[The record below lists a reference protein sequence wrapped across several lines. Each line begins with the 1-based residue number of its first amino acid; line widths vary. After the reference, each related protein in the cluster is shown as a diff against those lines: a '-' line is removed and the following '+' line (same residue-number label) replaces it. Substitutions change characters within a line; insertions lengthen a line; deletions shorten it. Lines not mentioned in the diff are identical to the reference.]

1 MREEPVPGQGY
12 GKTLSGEQKKLHGPT
27 AYLQSMAKEVEELKA
42 TSLGTGTELP
52 RWQTAPKNLIEDVM
66 ARWITP
72 IEDEEAYKGVQDRL
86 KYLRAYLPRLKGELL
101 NRAEVAIKLLEER
114 VSDYQRQNLKAYIS
128 QIAEFVEAPIGDD
141 AGLKRGEDYFTRL
154 VEIRPGLTGSWAR
167 LVDNYASS
175 LKERISDYR
184 KRSPELGQTVSP
196 KQELGS
202 PEEVPEILRPFFI
215 VTDTSWAEH
224 KADSIYC
231 RVTTIRGG
239 REWALGFEEGDESFA
254 TQDPSFVP
262 DWDFDEPLL
271 RVIKTDNI
279 LNITT
284 ERYGGYTHACR
295 VNYGATV
302 LFARVGGVAPRHIGE
317 TIGLDLNTRKVVA
330 PGKVLVLSL
339 QNIIK
344 FLPWGIAVGA
354 LGYTT
359 YRVVK
364 KK

>member
-1 MREEPVPGQGY
+1 MRKEVIPGQGY
-12 GKTLSGEQKKLHGPT
+12 GKTLSGEQERLHRAAGP
-27 AYLQSMAKEVEELKA
+27 LQSMAKEVEELKA
-42 TSLGTGTELP
+42 TSLGTVTELP
-52 RWQTAPKNLIEDVM
+52 RWQTAPLNLIEDVM
-66 ARWITP
+66 ARWISP
-72 IEDEEAYKGVQDRL
+72 IEDEADYQAVMDRL

-101 NRAEVAIKLLEER
+101 NRAQVAIKLLEER

-128 QIAEFVEAPIGDD
+128 QIAEFVEAPIEDD
-141 AGLKRGEDYFTRL
+141 AGLKKAESYFARL
-154 VEIRPGLTGSWAR
+154 VEIRPGLTGRWAQV
-167 LVDNYASS
+167 VDKYASS
-175 LKERISDYR
+175 LKDRISEYR
-184 KRSPELGQTVSP
+184 KRSPELSQASSP

-231 RVTTIRGG
+231 RVTTIREG

-254 TQDPSFVP
+254 TQDPSFAP
-262 DWDFDEPLL
+262 DWDFDEPVL

-284 ERYGGYTHACR
+284 EKYGGYTHACR

-302 LFARVGGVAPRHIGE
+302 LFARVGGAAPRHIGE
-317 TIGLDLNTRKVVA
+317 TVGLDLNTRKVVA
-330 PGKVLVLSL
+330 PGKVPVLTKEAIL
-339 QNIIK
+339 K
-344 FLPWGIAVGA
+344 ALPWGIALGS

>member
-1 MREEPVPGQGY
+1 MRREVVPRQGY
-12 GKTLSGEQKKLHGPT
+12 GKTLGKEQEKLHGVAGP
-27 AYLQSMAKEVEELKA
+27 LQSMAKEVEELKA
-42 TSLGTGTELP
+42 TSLGTVTELP
-52 RWQTAPKNLIEDVM
+52 RWQTAPLNLIEDVM

-72 IEDEEAYKGVQDRL
+72 IEDEEAYKAVQDRL
-86 KYLRAYLPRLKGELL
+86 KYLRAYLPRLRGELL
-101 NRAEVAIKLLEER
+101 NRAQVAIKLLEER

-128 QIAEFVEAPIGDD
+128 QIAEFVEPPIEDD
-141 AGLKRGEDYFTRL
+141 AGLKKAESYFARL
-154 VEIRPGLTGSWAR
+154 VEIRPGLRGRWAQV
-167 LVDNYASS
+167 VDKYASS
-175 LKERISDYR
+175 LKERISEYR
-184 KRSPELGQTVSP
+184 KRSPELAETSSP
-196 KQELGS
+196 KQELGT

-231 RVTTIRGG
+231 RVTTIREG
-239 REWALGFEEGDESFA
+239 REWTLGFEEGDESFA

-271 RVIKTDNI
+271 HLIRTDNI

-284 ERYGGYTHACR
+284 QKYGGYTHACR
-295 VNYGATV
+295 VNYGTTV
-302 LFARVGGVAPRHIGE
+302 LFARVGGAAERHVGE
-317 TIGLDLNTRKVVA
+317 TIGLNLVTRQVVA
-330 PGKVLVLSL
+330 PGPVPAITKEALL
-339 QNIIK
+339 K
-344 FLPWGIAVGA
+344 ALPWGIAIGS

>member
-1 MREEPVPGQGY
+1 MEVIPGQGY
-12 GKTLSGEQKKLHGPT
+12 GKTLSGEQEKLHGATGP
-27 AYLQSMAKEVEELKA
+27 LQSMAKEVAELKA

-72 IEDEEAYKGVQDRL
+72 IEDGEAYKGVQDRL
-86 KYLRAYLPRLKGELL
+86 KYLRAYLPRLKGDLL
-101 NRAEVAIKLLEER
+101 NQAEVAIKLLEER
-114 VSDYQRQNLKAYIS
+114 VSDYQRQNLKAYVS
-128 QIAEFVEAPIGDD
+128 QIAEFVEAPIEDD
-141 AGLKRGEDYFTRL
+141 AGLKRGEDYFIRL

-184 KRSPELGQTVSP
+184 KRGPELGQASSP
-196 KQELGS
+196 KQELGT
-202 PEEVPEILRPFFI
+202 PEEVPGILRPFYI
-215 VTDTSWAEH
+215 HTDTSWADHE
-224 KADSIYC
+224 ADSIYC
-231 RVTTIRGG
+231 RVTTIREG

-254 TQDPSFVP
+254 AQDPSFKP
-262 DWDFDEPLL
+262 DWDFDEPVL

-284 ERYGGYTHACR
+284 EKYGGYTHACR
-295 VNYGATV
+295 VNYGTTV
-302 LFARVGGVAPRHIGE
+302 LFARVGGAAPRHIGE
-317 TIGLDLNTRKVVA
+317 TVGLDLNTRKVVA
-330 PGKVLVLSL
+330 PGEVPVITWEK
-339 QNIIK
+339 IK
-344 FLPWGIAVGA
+344 KFVPWGIAIGT